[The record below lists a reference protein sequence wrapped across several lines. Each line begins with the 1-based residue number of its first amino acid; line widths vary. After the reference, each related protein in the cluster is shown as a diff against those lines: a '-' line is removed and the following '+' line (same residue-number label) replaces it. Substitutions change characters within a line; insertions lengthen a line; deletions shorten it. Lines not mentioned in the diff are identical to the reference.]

1 MSLVEELDIDYSGV
15 VAFGIGHSQA
25 LFKYMNMDN
34 IYSLSLTL
42 SSECDPS
49 SHPLSRREFGNVL
62 STLIGNSRQ
71 SFTDSLDLLHSIP
84 IHIQDI
90 LIKDF
95 KHTQTI
101 QETKQINSI
110 ETRLQVR
117 CERGCNVNRFL
128 VRLLS
133 VLSSHFSVPFTLTS
147 SEVTRTKHC
156 GIADSSPLCV
166 DLEDIT
172 NLPFRHRAVA
182 PWFVLNDITMLRD
195 HCVAYVASPKL
206 FQRLRTEKAIA
217 AANGVEFYER
227 WEVGGKE
234 EAVAMKP
241 LAQVPMLLLCGPKK
255 TLTPVNRRGKRKMQ
269 TTPVTFWG
277 VGHVE
282 DVGGESVLK
291 ADTVVSPS
299 DATIVHTDSTKAK
312 NYFHKARKVTPYCCV
327 C

>member
-1 MSLVEELDIDYSGV
+1 
-15 VAFGIGHSQA
+15 
-25 LFKYMNMDN
+25 MNMDN

-84 IHIQDI
+84 IRIQDI

-166 DLEDIT
+166 DLESPLSPPVT
-172 NLPFRHRAVA
+172 QRHHQPAVSPPRRRPLVRAQRHHHAARPLRRLRRLPQWPFR
-182 PWFVLNDITMLRD
+182 
-195 HCVAYVASPKL
+195 
-206 FQRLRTEKAIA
+206 
-217 AANGVEFYER
+217 
-227 WEVGGKE
+227 
-234 EAVAMKP
+234 
-241 LAQVPMLLLCGPKK
+241 
-255 TLTPVNRRGKRKMQ
+255 RR
-269 TTPVTFWG
+269 VT
-277 VGHVE
+277 
-282 DVGGESVLK
+282 
-291 ADTVVSPS
+291 
-299 DATIVHTDSTKAK
+299 
-312 NYFHKARKVTPYCCV
+312 
-327 C
+327 

>member
-1 MSLVEELDIDYSGV
+1 
-15 VAFGIGHSQA
+15 
-25 LFKYMNMDN
+25 MDN

-166 DLEDIT
+166 DLESPLFLPVT
-172 NLPFRHRAVA
+172 QRHHQPAVSPPHHRPLVRAQRHHHAARPLRRLRRLPQWPFR
-182 PWFVLNDITMLRD
+182 
-195 HCVAYVASPKL
+195 
-206 FQRLRTEKAIA
+206 
-217 AANGVEFYER
+217 
-227 WEVGGKE
+227 
-234 EAVAMKP
+234 
-241 LAQVPMLLLCGPKK
+241 
-255 TLTPVNRRGKRKMQ
+255 RR
-269 TTPVTFWG
+269 VT
-277 VGHVE
+277 
-282 DVGGESVLK
+282 
-291 ADTVVSPS
+291 
-299 DATIVHTDSTKAK
+299 
-312 NYFHKARKVTPYCCV
+312 
-327 C
+327 